1 MLKKKNNNNQDMDL
15 FQDQSGGKESR
26 EWMRGGRGREIEKCE
41 GSVSNLQ
48 EMLE

>member
-26 EWMRGGRGREIEKCE
+26 E
-41 GSVSNLQ
+41 
-48 EMLE
+48 

>member
-1 MLKKKNNNNQDMDL
+1 
-15 FQDQSGGKESR
+15 
-26 EWMRGGRGREIEKCE
+26 MRGGRGREIEKCE